1 MICRGVLYS
10 TSYISHR
17 ASPPSFMYSLPRISP
32 SASRCFTRSF
42 LSSLPIATRPHLVAS
57 SCFIAR
63 SKPQL
68 PSARLASSSS
78 TMTDT
83 NQGGDSSKKTY
94 HKKATG
100 NALTTVKNHT
110 KEDDLKLYGSC
121 FWYVILTLPCFA
133 NHADVFKPLCP
144 ARLDFSRAQ
153 EDPLPVH

>member
-10 TSYISHR
+10 TSYIIHR
-17 ASPPSFMYSLPRISP
+17 ASPPSFMYSLPRISS
-32 SASRCFTRSF
+32 SASRYFTRSS
-42 LSSLPIATRPHLVAS
+42 LSSTSIAARHLVAS
-57 SCFIAR
+57 SCFTAR

-68 PSARLASSSS
+68 SSARFASSSS
-78 TMTDT
+78 LMTDT

-100 NALTTVKNHT
+100 NALTTVKNHA

-121 FWYVILTLPCFA
+121 FWYVILTLLCFV
-133 NHADVFKPLCP
+133 NHADVFKPLRP